1 MTPAEICSL
10 SQATL
15 EKVQV
20 LKQQFDLIFENL
32 LLSGS
37 KADLDI
43 AEGLRSQIEREL
55 QHLPIAW
62 SLERVSDTTRIYI
75 GKLEPGIFDQ
85 LPDSIESIYTSFPEG
100 EIYFEDL
107 EIGGKNTQELGELVK
122 SHGLDAELAAMDLI
136 DRLSDSDSAPLKNSK
151 NLKLVNLRVIDLGF
165 QLEATM
171 DDILERAQELG
182 LELCPPEVCVHY
194 LLQSKGRPEYFNK
207 YVGMNS
213 MQRRE
218 SDPMI
223 YALCRHKH
231 GLALDKIAL
240 WKGRMMNSRSKF
252 LFSLPK
258 KT

>member
-85 LPDSIESIYTSFPEG
+85 LPDSLESIYTSFPEG

-107 EIGGKNTQELGELVK
+107 EIGGKNAQELKELMAARE
-122 SHGLDAELAAMDLI
+122 LDGNVTAMTLLESYDF
-136 DRLSDSDSAPLKNSK
+136 ATLKTPK
-151 NLKLVNLRVIDLGF
+151 TLKLACFAVTDLGF
-165 QLEATM
+165 RDET
-171 DDILERAQELG
+171 DVNEIFDRAQELG
-182 LELCPPEVCVHY
+182 LELCPAEVCIYY
-194 LLQSKGRPEYFNK
+194 LLQRQDQLKHPYIH
-207 YVGMNS
+207 VGMKPKDQSRNTKN
-213 MQRRE
+213 
-218 SDPMI
+218 I
-223 YALCRHKH
+223 YS
-231 GLALDKIAL
+231 LAQPLFNQLSLTYTAL
-240 WKGRMMNSRSKF
+240 WPGKKMSSDARF
-252 LFSLPK
+252 LFCFPK